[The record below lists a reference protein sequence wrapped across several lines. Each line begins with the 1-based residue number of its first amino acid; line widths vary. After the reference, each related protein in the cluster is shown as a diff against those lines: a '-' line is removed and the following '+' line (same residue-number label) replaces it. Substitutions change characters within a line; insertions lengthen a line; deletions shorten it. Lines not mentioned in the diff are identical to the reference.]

1 MVDIHNY
8 DNKIKNL
15 VIIKKDFIAKK
26 KEIKWWY
33 SRIQTKKTTVNRR
46 ITNY

>member
-26 KEIKWWY
+26 KKLNDDITEYK
-33 SRIQTKKTTVNRR
+33 QKKTTINRR